1 MKILQILAKQS
12 ETKVTQAKKLAF
24 RELEEFDHKG
34 NFVAYVDEGA
44 ESYDVNIQLDK
55 DIIVG
60 HSCDCGRRETYCI
73 HQIAILIELSAKK
86 KESSNSNKVSKSSQR
101 KKVKESEQLLLSVEQ
116 ESLTAWLLE
125 LFKTNKDIELQF
137 LLKFGKDKQE
147 YQEKD
152 VVKIL
157 RDAVASVIGKRRK
170 VEASEVKK
178 IVQLWEKSLIPFWDY
193 LALNIGNEK
202 VIDLFSAVYN
212 GVTSI
217 EYQILYT
224 GTRFKKF
231 IEISNTKIA
240 MFVAQIESDIQWVKL
255 TDAYWSKM
263 WTLGNEQGGMLDLLV
278 LMYQSSSP
286 DRKRL
291 LSVKIEHLL
300 KENLRE
306 GYHMSLPVD
315 EFFLDVLIE
324 NDTFEANMDYF
335 FPRHWEARYNL
346 KLIEAVKPLDP
357 ERAIAYC
364 NLVIESNARSEY
376 NDPFLDILEELYT
389 LSGDLNKLAQI
400 KMYKFGV
407 YPNFADYKF
416 IVENSEDEQLNKKF
430 RTNTLT
436 MLRNG
441 MSYDYAAGQLYFDIL
456 KREENYSKMLEAIDY
471 RVGAKLLLHVW
482 NDLYAYDKLR
492 FLRAIANSLHI
503 DYRTDPSDLEQL
515 IHKIMENYERDVI
528 KILFKPSPGSNYLRS
543 FRAMVYNEL
552 EDR

>member
-1 MKILQILAKQS
+1 MKISQILAKQS
-12 ETKVTQAKKLAF
+12 ETKVAQAKKLAF
-24 RELEEFDHKG
+24 RELEEFERKG
-34 NFVAYVDEGA
+34 NFVAYVDEGV

-73 HQIAILIELSAKK
+73 HQIAILIELSANR
-86 KESSNSNKVSKSSQR
+86 KESSNSNKASKSSQR

-116 ESLTAWLLE
+116 ESLTSWLLE

-157 RDAVASVIGKRRK
+157 RDTVVSVIGKRRK
-170 VEASEVKK
+170 VETSEVKK

-202 VIDLFSAVYN
+202 VIELFSAVYN

-217 EYQILYT
+217 EYQTLYT

-231 IEISNTKIA
+231 IDISNTKIA

-315 EFFLDVLIE
+315 EFFLDALIE
-324 NDTFEANMDYF
+324 NEMFEANMDYF

-389 LSGDLNKLAQI
+389 LNGDLNKLAQI
-400 KMYKFGV
+400 KMYKFGA
-407 YPNFADYKF
+407 YPNFADYEF

-441 MSYDYAAGQLYFDIL
+441 MSYDYAAGQLYFEIL
-456 KREENYSKMLEAIDY
+456 KREENYSKMLDAIDY
-471 RVGAKLLLHVW
+471 RVGVKLLLHVW

-515 IHKIMENYERDVI
+515 IHKIMDNYEKDVI